1 MICLRCNAEITGKIY
16 WQMRAG
22 LHMCDPCHRIRYPA
36 EGDPVSEK
44 KETVNHPQHY
54 NMGSIE
60 VIAVIEDWQLGFNDG
75 NVIKYI
81 GRARHKGKLIE
92 DAEKGRWYADRF
104 VQEYGG
110 ASWNPGDTPHRMQQQ
125 VLEFIE
131 ATGHA
136 RSHSPGTWRDEKSK
150 KLSVELIREEFAEL
164 MEAIENDDWP
174 EIIDGG
180 VDLLYV
186 IYYMFNVIGIDV
198 RPFADEVQRAN
209 MDKQNG
215 PRDPETGKQL
225 KPAGWKPPNIAG
237 MLAKLRN
244 GGIL

>member
-36 EGDPVSEK
+36 EGDPASEK
-44 KETVNHPQHY
+44 KET
-54 NMGSIE
+54 
-60 VIAVIEDWQLGFNDG
+60 
-75 NVIKYI
+75 

-136 RSHSPGTWRDEKSK
+136 RSRSPGTWRDEKSK
-150 KLSVELIREEFAEL
+150 KLSVQLIREEFAEL

-244 GGIL
+244 GGKL